1 MWHRVENMSKYD
13 INIKVQPNINRP
25 LKDYQRVRV
34 SGSGSGHLCAKFFDI
49 DYYDRI
55 STAA

>member
-1 MWHRVENMSKYD
+1 MSKYD

>member
-1 MWHRVENMSKYD
+1 MSKYD

-34 SGSGSGHLCAKFFDI
+34 SGSGHLCAKFFDI